1 MERQMTKT
9 LVVNASARR
18 DASTSRQLTAK
29 LAAALGGD
37 LIQRDLAESLPQ
49 VDEAWIGANFTPSE
63 DRSDDQTAQLTLSED
78 LIGEIEAADTIVIGL
93 PIYNFGMPAAL
104 KAWVDLVARARR
116 TFRYTEYG
124 PEGLLTGK
132 KAYIVVSSGGTEA
145 FSDIDFATPH
155 LQHVLGFIGIKDVT
169 VIRADQQM
177 VKGEAAVQAALE
189 EINQI
194 ASARNAA

>member
-1 MERQMTKT
+1 MSKT

-18 DASTSRQLTAK
+18 DASTSRQLTAR
-29 LAAALGGD
+29 LAEALGGE
-37 LIQRDLAESLPQ
+37 LIERDLTQSLPQ
-49 VDEAWIGANFTPSE
+49 VDEPWIGANFTAAD
-63 DRSDDQTAQLTLSED
+63 DRSDEQVARLELSET

-132 KAYIVVSSGGTEA
+132 KAYIVVTSGGTEA

-155 LQHVLGFIGIKDVT
+155 LRHVLGFIGIKDVE

-177 VKGEAAVQAALE
+177 VKGEAAVQAAIA
-189 EINQI
+189 EID
-194 ASARNAA
+194 ALKARAKAA